1 MGAALEKTNAAWLL
15 ELRDSG
21 PNGVRAQRELREL
34 VLRALRRGLER
45 RPVAGAL
52 LEDFAQIGCDTCL
65 DRVAAYAEVH
75 LAGLPTP
82 EALRLVERHLAI
94 CSECREEFSA
104 LAAALGEEL

>member
-1 MGAALEKTNAAWLL
+1 MVMVLTPADLRLL
-15 ELRDSG
+15 VHATL
-21 PNGVRAQRELREL
+21 VTREDE
-34 VLRALRRGLER
+34 
-45 RPVAGAL
+45 
-52 LEDFAQIGCDTCL
+52 IGCDTCL
-65 DRVAAYAEVH
+65 DRVAAYAEAH